1 MATNLSVERARRLPC
16 DVAWLAAGLHAALFV
31 ATTFLQL
38 LPLLIGSEVLRNH
51 YAMPSVWIPLLFH
64 AGATGLLAATL
75 AWSHARHALDE
86 RGAASLARIL
96 NPGSR
101 FALTYLGVLVLQAFV
116 LSPLLFRL
124 EMRFMPDGSL
134 EALFGVVTVR
144 SRMVTAML
152 IQSIVHAV
160 VLVAGVWFAA
170 WFALRKGGR
179 TVQAGEAD
187 CAAENS
193 DAIVSPRRA
202 IACVGA
208 AVFVWLQLWTGSI
221 ALRWSDAHAGMD
233 ARPLLLGWVAISLL
247 AGMLAFWG
255 AWLGAASQAARAEA
269 HPFRAVAAAAL
280 AFVLLQLTCTGIAAG
295 WMLWITRD
303 VGLPG
308 GSKMLDYIV
317 ALAAI
322 YLVLLVMLMRGVT
335 RWFYRR
341 YV

>member
-1 MATNLSVERARRLPC
+1 MPR
-16 DVAWLAAGLHAALFV
+16 DFAWLAAGLHAALFV

-38 LPLLIGSEVLRNH
+38 LPLLIGSETLRNH
-51 YAMPSVWIPLLFH
+51 YARASVWIPLLFH
-64 AGATGLLAATL
+64 AGAAGLLAATL
-75 AWSHARHALDE
+75 AWSHARNALEE

-101 FALTYLGVLVLQAFV
+101 FALAYLGVLVLQAFV

-134 EALFGVVTVR
+134 EALFGVVSVR

-160 VLVAGVWFAA
+160 MLVAGVWFAA

-179 TVQAGEAD
+179 TVQASELVDIPG
-187 CAAENS
+187 NS
-193 DAIVSPRRA
+193 DVVASPRRA
-202 IACVGA
+202 IAFVGA
-208 AVFVWLQLWTGSI
+208 AVFVWLQLWIGSM
-221 ALRWSDAHAGMD
+221 ALRWSDAHAGLD
-233 ARPLLLGWVAISLL
+233 AAPLLLGWVAIALL
-247 AGMLAFWG
+247 AGALAFWG

-280 AFVLLQLTCTGIAAG
+280 AFVLLQLTCIGIAVG

-308 GSKMLDYIV
+308 GSKMLDYIL

-335 RWFYRR
+335 RWLYRR
-341 YV
+341 YL